1 MEAAYCEPD
10 PRVQFS
16 TSDRELDHLATSLR
30 RSRTCQ
36 LVRSSVAWPPS
47 WAVCSRSASGAATA
61 ELTQAAT
68 RPPSLLSSAST
79 SEGLAPTGLVADVT
93 ERATTTASSEAP
105 SPAPALSSDASSV
118 GAVPAETSREVL
130 TPSAPFVPSV
140 DAASS
145 NLRDG
150 RIITGATPHRFIL
163 FTFDDGP
170 DVRYT
175 RALLDALD
183 QTEIRALF
191 FLTTRRFEGQTP
203 YERGLAEIARE
214 IAARGHRVGLAL
226 DGSRAAAARLDAGSR
241 DAGRRERRDP
251 RARGGHAAR
260 ALPATRRQPLAAHR
274 RLPREPRLHAGALE
288 PRDRDVQVRSAD
300 AVLDTFRRVL
310 EVRERDHDE
319 RGGIVLLHDIHA
331 WSIEAFP
338 RIVAYLDRRNCDFLR
353 AGDELYD
360 FVDDPAFFFEAR
372 HEGDAADAVA
382 EASIPA
388 DVIAARQIRAR
399 ARATLRCEDTAALD
413 AIIAGD

>member
-1 MEAAYCEPD
+1 MA
-10 PRVQFS
+10 
-16 TSDRELDHLATSLR
+16 
-30 RSRTCQ
+30 
-36 LVRSSVAWPPS
+36 SVVGGVIAL
-47 WAVCSRSASGAATA
+47 ASGAATA

-68 RPPSLLSSAST
+68 RPPSLAPSAST

-93 ERATTTASSEAP
+93 ERTASS
-105 SPAPALSSDASSV
+105 ASS
-118 GAVPAETSREVL
+118 REASL
-130 TPSAPFVPSV
+130 DTATPSAPIAPIAPTAPTAPTAPIAPFVASLDSV
-140 DAASS
+140 SS

-150 RIITGATPHRFIL
+150 RIITGATRHRFVL

-183 QTEIRALF
+183 EADVRAVF

-214 IAARGHRVGLAL
+214 IVARGHRVGSHSMDHVQLPLVPSPDLVTQVDASAAILEREVGTMPAL
-226 DGSRAAAARLDAGSR
+226 FRPPGGSRS
-241 DAGRRERRDP
+241 P
-251 RARGGHAAR
+251 RIDGY
-260 ALPATRRQPLAAHR
+260 LASHGYTQV
-274 RLPREPRLHAGALE
+274 LWNLGTG
-288 PRDRDVQVRSAD
+288 DVQVRSAD
-300 AVLDTFRRVL
+300 GVRDTFRRVL
-310 EVRERDHDE
+310 EVRERDHGE
-319 RGGIVLLHDIHA
+319 RGGIVLLHDIHS

-338 RIVAYLDRRNCDFLR
+338 RIVAYLDRRNCDFLSS
-353 AGDELYD
+353 GEELYD

-372 HEGDAADAVA
+372 HDGDTAGAVADAT
-382 EASIPA
+382 IPD

>member
-1 MEAAYCEPD
+1 MPARPFV
-10 PRVQFS
+10 R
-16 TSDRELDHLATSLR
+16 RLASLVGGV
-30 RSRTCQ
+30 
-36 LVRSSVAWPPS
+36 LAL
-47 WAVCSRSASGAATA
+47 ASGAATA

-214 IAARGHRVGLAL
+214 IAARGHRVGSHSMDHVQLPLVSTPDLVTQVDASAAILEREVGTLPAL
-226 DGSRAAAARLDAGSR
+226 FRPPGGSRS
-241 DAGRRERRDP
+241 P
-251 RARGGHAAR
+251 RIDGY
-260 ALPATRRQPLAAHR
+260 LASHGYTQV
-274 RLPREPRLHAGALE
+274 LWNLGTG
-288 PRDRDVQVRSAD
+288 DVQVRSAD

>member
-1 MEAAYCEPD
+1 MPARPFV
-10 PRVQFS
+10 R
-16 TSDRELDHLATSLR
+16 RLASLVGGV
-30 RSRTCQ
+30 
-36 LVRSSVAWPPS
+36 LAL
-47 WAVCSRSASGAATA
+47 ASGAATA

-214 IAARGHRVGLAL
+214 IAARGHRVGSHSMDHVQLPLVSTPDLVTQVDASAAILEREVGTLPAL
-226 DGSRAAAARLDAGSR
+226 FRPPGGSRS
-241 DAGRRERRDP
+241 P
-251 RARGGHAAR
+251 RIDGY
-260 ALPATRRQPLAAHR
+260 LASHGYTQV
-274 RLPREPRLHAGALE
+274 LWNLGTG
-288 PRDRDVQVRSAD
+288 DVQVRSAD

-338 RIVAYLDRRNCDFLR
+338 SEGSGERRDRVVVR
-353 AGDELYD
+353 
-360 FVDDPAFFFEAR
+360 
-372 HEGDAADAVA
+372 
-382 EASIPA
+382 
-388 DVIAARQIRAR
+388 
-399 ARATLRCEDTAALD
+399 
-413 AIIAGD
+413 